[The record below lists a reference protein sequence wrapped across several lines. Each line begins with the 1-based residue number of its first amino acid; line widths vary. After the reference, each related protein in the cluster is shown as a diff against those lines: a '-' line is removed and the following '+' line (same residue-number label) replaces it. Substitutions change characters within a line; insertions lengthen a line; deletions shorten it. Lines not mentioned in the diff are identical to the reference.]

1 MEPYSPA
8 AFWLATAAVIALAL
22 AVPVALLRGRR
33 GLLAGHAS
41 EDWLGIVAA
50 TVAGAAVRVI
60 AVQPTVFAENGHGYR
75 FIGMAIDPASDLHVY
90 GSAYQALFGL
100 LYRVAPPT
108 SAPLL
113 YANIV
118 LGALTCAAAG
128 LFASR
133 VFGRGAGALAAAAVA
148 FTPVLVRMSAT
159 ESPFVL
165 GGLLLTLGL
174 WATAEARLRGD
185 TVVGVVGVVAVLAL
199 GLAPQVR
206 PFLAMAPLLG
216 ALLFF
221 TLPSPH
227 AAGALRRPGPWLA
240 LLGVAALL
248 TPHAL
253 FFYGVHFA
261 GDGSHYA
268 DFVNLEPSVVLE
280 TLRRS
285 PLLDPR
291 STPPVLW
298 LAATI
303 GVGAQLRHHPRF
315 AVVPLLALLAATW
328 VWASR
333 TEHFTMATRFATVP
347 CLLLSVWAGVGLR
360 DLARAITRLAQ
371 QNRAPAGA
379 VLVLLFATIPYSTR
393 PTRAHT
399 VEMAEHDSIA
409 ALWPHYPAGCQLLLP
424 PRRMGPGR
432 VEMWFPTYELA
443 HRVPELD
450 PDVSPF
456 VFEIGEA
463 APDGCVVYYR
473 STACAL
479 FAWDEE
485 PQALRPECGA
495 LEAQIGAHTIAVTSA
510 FDGRYLE
517 RHFFQPAPL
526 AVDLGLFEVTRRP
539 EPSERRGD
547 ERQ

>member
-8 AFWLATAAVIALAL
+8 AFWLATATTLALVL

-33 GLLAGHAS
+33 RLLASHAR
-41 EDWLGIVAA
+41 EDRWGIAAA
-50 TVAGAAVRVI
+50 TLAAALVRI
-60 AVQPTVFAENGHGYR
+60 FAVQPTAFAENGHGCR

-90 GSAYQALFGL
+90 GSAYQAFFGL
-100 LYRVAPPT
+100 LYRFAPPT

-113 YANIV
+113 HANIA

-185 TVVGVVGVVAVLAL
+185 VVAGLVAVLAL
-199 GLAPQVR
+199 ALAPQVR

-216 ALLFF
+216 AALFF
-221 TLPSPH
+221 ALPSPR
-227 AAGALRRPGPWLA
+227 AAGVLRRPGPWLA
-240 LLGVAALL
+240 HLGGAALL
-248 TPHAL
+248 VPHAI

-268 DFVNLEPSVVLE
+268 DFVNLEPAVVLE
-280 TLRRS
+280 TLRRGV
-285 PLLDPR
+285 LVDPR
-291 STPPVLW
+291 ATPPLFW
-298 LAATI
+298 AAATI
-303 GVGAQLRHHPRF
+303 GVGAQLRRHPR
-315 AVVPLLALLAATW
+315 AALVPLLALLAATW
-328 VWASR
+328 VWGSR
-333 TEHFTMATRFATVP
+333 TEHFTMATRFATIP
-347 CLLLSVWAGVGLR
+347 SLLLAIWAGVGLR
-360 DLARAITRLAQ
+360 DLAAAITRVAQ
-371 QNRAPAGA
+371 GNRAPAGA
-379 VLVLLFATIPYSTR
+379 ILVLLFATVPYSTR

-409 ALWPHYPAGCQLLLP
+409 ALWPHYPDGCQLLLP

-432 VEMWFPTYELA
+432 VEMWFPNYELA
-443 HRVPELD
+443 YRVPGLD

-456 VFEIGEA
+456 LFDIADA

-510 FDGRYLE
+510 FDGRYFE

-526 AVDLGLFEVTRRP
+526 AVDLGLYRVTRRP
-539 EPSERRGD
+539 GASEGRGD